1 MKRSLV
7 GNEILN
13 SLRSILSKT
22 TPRNK
27 IIGDISEEDILAWNK
42 ALQQKLDIN
51 TIIYRQ
57 KGM

>member
-13 SLRSILSKT
+13 SLRSILPKT

-27 IIGDISEEDILAWNK
+27 IIGDISEEDMLAWNK